1 MVALCYLQTKAA
13 LPLFYR
19 LVVLA
24 FLLRGWWQSE
34 WDQEKDI
41 VVSVLPL
48 P

>member
-1 MVALCYLQTKAA
+1 MVALCWLETKAS

-19 LVVLA
+19 LAVLA
-24 FLLRGWWQSE
+24 FLPRGWQSE